1 MWARITRLMVMATA
15 VAVLA
20 LGWSPNLAQA
30 AGPYLTGSAAMRD
43 CVNISLSGCQ
53 PVGSWSAGTPVS
65 MTCWIDDSW
74 ATGAYS
80 SNRWFYVVNGTKK
93 SFVHSSWVAS
103 QTSVPHCSTHAGVMA
118 SRWGSMHRDQTRP
131 SAYEASV
138 LGISNGM
145 WSGWCAAFTYG
156 SYKLGAGR
164 TPKYP
169 FNAAPR
175 YWAYKNAGLMRQW
188 TGGDINVGSMLFWPN
203 LAAPYGHTAI
213 YAGNGH
219 VISTIGNGDPTKP
232 VLRVPVSYFGAPA
245 GWVAYWDV

>member
-1 MWARITRLMVMATA
+1 MSILSCSIRQRPRAPALGIVFVRLVKAGERRRPMWARITRLMVMATA

-43 CVNISLSGCQ
+43 YVNISLSGCQ

-138 LGISNGM
+138 LGISNGI

-164 TPKYP
+164 TPKYAG
-169 FNAAPR
+169 NAAPR

-188 TGGDINVGSMLFWPN
+188 TGGDIN
-203 LAAPYGHTAI
+203 
-213 YAGNGH
+213 
-219 VISTIGNGDPTKP
+219 
-232 VLRVPVSYFGAPA
+232 
-245 GWVAYWDV
+245 